1 MLTGATATLGPDEI
15 VSNAAVMMFVIE
27 TSEGMTTSLFWH
39 LLTNPDQLAALR
51 TDRPLATNAIEE
63 SFVLEPAAARVDRY
77 ATTDVELAGARMQR
91 GDLVVVSLTAANW
104 DPAAFADPDRFDL
117 RRADSR
123 THVTFAHGPHACVGL
138 HLARLE
144 TNAALDA
151 ALDGWPGLAIDQGT
165 TPPTGVIFRKPRLR
179 VRWDAP
185 TTRPWTPPQLIGAP
199 GWSGGV
205 DRVRRIMMAVIV
217 GRPALLLGRAYARRP
232 GPGLPA
238 ETLVEAV
245 AARPERA
252 ELEPGPISSPIAR
265 ITLVP

>member
-1 MLTGATATLGPDEI
+1 M
-15 VSNAAVMMFVIE
+15 
-27 TSEGMTTSLFWH
+27 
-39 LLTNPDQLAALR
+39 
-51 TDRPLATNAIEE
+51 
-63 SFVLEPAAARVDRY
+63 
-77 ATTDVELAGARMQR
+77 
-91 GDLVVVSLTAANW
+91 
-104 DPAAFADPDRFDL
+104 
-117 RRADSR
+117 
-123 THVTFAHGPHACVGL
+123 TFAHGPHACVGL

-165 TPPTGVIFRKPRLR
+165 TPPTGVIFRKPRLLR

-185 TTRPWTPPQLIGAP
+185 TTRPWTPLWLIGAP

-205 DRVRRIMMAVIV
+205 DRVRRIMM
-217 GRPALLLGRAYARRP
+217 RRHRRASGAPPWACVRSTAR
-232 GPGLPA
+232 PGLPA

-252 ELEPGPISSPIAR
+252 ELEPGRISSPIAR